1 MKNLKAQFKH
11 LIYLLLLLN
20 IVNFAHTKD
29 IDKFLNEN
37 DITNYFSGIVAINE
51 NQYQDSY
58 YYLKDLNNLEQSH
71 YNYSQYF
78 QYSLITLKKFREAVN
93 YSKKLEENKIDN
105 FESNLISAVYYLKN
119 QDQAKSTY
127 YIEQLIDK
135 SQPGTIQNLVSS
147 SLNSWANIKNQPNP
161 ESSLQLLDSIPR
173 NFENLKKIQKA
184 FVYCYFDSNKT
195 GNVFRE
201 LFANPNIDFSRYIFF
216 YVNYLLNKEDAKEE
230 AQNILQDSLKQYPK
244 NLILNQLNVDI
255 EQNRKTNNQFDCS
268 EPNQV
273 IAEMLYVVANALA
286 AQSNYVASN
295 FYLNLANYL
304 NPNFQSYTTL
314 YAENFYNI
322 EEFDKA
328 KELYME
334 IQKQGSVYSWH
345 ANKQIAF
352 ILIKQGNKQV
362 AVEYLKD
369 KYQKIKSPSLYE
381 IFDFAEFLKNNENYD
396 DSIKYY
402 SQLLSLIDKK
412 HDLYA
417 QVLDGRGIAYE
428 RTNQWDKA
436 EVDLLGS
443 LESSPNDAYVIN
455 YLAYSWIEK
464 GKNIEKALTMLRK
477 ANELRPNDGYIIDSL
492 GWALFKLKRFKE
504 AKNYLELAVQY
515 MASDP
520 VVNDHYADSLWMNNQ
535 SLQARY
541 YWNYVLKLEKT
552 EDKLKEEIKQKLLFG
567 LKS

>member
-1 MKNLKAQFKH
+1 MKNLKVQFKY

-105 FESNLISAVYYLKN
+105 FESNLISAVYYLKS
-119 QDQAKSTY
+119 QDQAKSSY

-147 SLNSWANIKNQPNP
+147 SLNSWVNIKNQPNL
-161 ESSLQLLDSIPR
+161 ESSLKLLDSIPR
-173 NFENLKKIQKA
+173 NFENLKKIQKV

-216 YVNYLLNKEDAKEE
+216 YVNYLLKKDDTKEE
-230 AQNILQDSLKQYPK
+230 AENILQDSLKQYPK

-352 ILIKQGNKQV
+352 ILIKQGNKQE
-362 AVEYLKD
+362 AVKYLKD

-412 HDLYA
+412 HNLYA

>member
-1 MKNLKAQFKH
+1 MKNLKAQFKY

-147 SLNSWANIKNQPNP
+147 SLNSWVNIKNQPNL
-161 ESSLQLLDSIPR
+161 ESSLKLLDSIPR

-216 YVNYLLNKEDAKEE
+216 YVNYLLNKEDTKEE

-352 ILIKQGNKQV
+352 ILIKQGNKQE

>member
-1 MKNLKAQFKH
+1 MKNLKAQFKY

-58 YYLKDLNNLEQSH
+58 YYLKDLNSLEQSH

-147 SLNSWANIKNQPNP
+147 SLNSWVNIKNQPNP
-161 ESSLQLLDSIPR
+161 ESSLKLLDSIPR

-216 YVNYLLNKEDAKEE
+216 YVNYLLNKEDTKEE

-322 EEFDKA
+322 DEFDKA
-328 KELYME
+328 KEIYME

-352 ILIKQGNKQV
+352 ILIKQGNKQE

-412 HDLYA
+412 HNLYA

-552 EDKLKEEIKQKLLFG
+552 DDKLKEEIKQKLLFG

>member
-1 MKNLKAQFKH
+1 MKNLKAQFKY

-147 SLNSWANIKNQPNP
+147 SLNSWVNIKNQPNP
-161 ESSLQLLDSIPR
+161 ESSLKLLDSIPR

-369 KYQKIKSPSLYE
+369 KYKKIKSPSLYE

>member
-1 MKNLKAQFKH
+1 MKNLKVQFKY

-105 FESNLISAVYYLKN
+105 FESNLISAVYYLKS
-119 QDQAKSTY
+119 QDQAKSSY

-147 SLNSWANIKNQPNP
+147 SLNSWVNIKNQPNL
-161 ESSLQLLDSIPR
+161 ESSLKLLDSIPR

-216 YVNYLLNKEDAKEE
+216 YVNYLLKKDDTKEE
-230 AQNILQDSLKQYPK
+230 AENILQDSLKQYPK

-352 ILIKQGNKQV
+352 ILIKQGNKQE
-362 AVEYLKD
+362 AVKYLKD

-412 HDLYA
+412 HNLYA

>member
-1 MKNLKAQFKH
+1 MKNLKAQFKY

-105 FESNLISAVYYLKN
+105 FESNLISAVYYLKS
-119 QDQAKSTY
+119 QDQAKSSY

-147 SLNSWANIKNQPNP
+147 SLNSWVNIKNQPNP
-161 ESSLQLLDSIPR
+161 ESSLKLLDSIPR

-216 YVNYLLNKEDAKEE
+216 YVNYLLKKDDTKEE

-352 ILIKQGNKQV
+352 ILIKQGNKQE

>member
-1 MKNLKAQFKH
+1 MKNLKAQFKY

-58 YYLKDLNNLEQSH
+58 YYLKDLNSLEQSH

-105 FESNLISAVYYLKN
+105 FESNLISAVYYLKS

-147 SLNSWANIKNQPNP
+147 SLNSWVNIKNQPNP
-161 ESSLQLLDSIPR
+161 ESSLKLLDSIPR

-352 ILIKQGNKQV
+352 ILIKQGNKQE

>member
-1 MKNLKAQFKH
+1 MKNLKVQFKY

-105 FESNLISAVYYLKN
+105 FESNLISAVYYLKS
-119 QDQAKSTY
+119 QDQAKSSY

-147 SLNSWANIKNQPNP
+147 SLNSWVNIKNQPNP
-161 ESSLQLLDSIPR
+161 ESSLKLLDSIPR

-334 IQKQGSVYSWH
+334 IQKLGSVYSWH

-352 ILIKQGNKQV
+352 ILIKQGNKQE

-369 KYQKIKSPSLYE
+369 KYKKIKSPSLYE

-520 VVNDHYADSLWMNNQ
+520 VVNYHYADSLWMNNQ

-567 LKS
+567 LQS

>member
-1 MKNLKAQFKH
+1 MKNLKAQFKY

-147 SLNSWANIKNQPNP
+147 SLNSWVNIKNQPNP
-161 ESSLQLLDSIPR
+161 ESSLKLLDSIPR

-195 GNVFRE
+195 GDVFRE

-352 ILIKQGNKQV
+352 ILIKQGNKQE

>member
-1 MKNLKAQFKH
+1 MKNLKAQFKY

-147 SLNSWANIKNQPNP
+147 SLNSWVNIKNQPNP
-161 ESSLQLLDSIPR
+161 ESSLKLLDSIPR

-352 ILIKQGNKQV
+352 ILIKQGNKQE
-362 AVEYLKD
+362 AVKYLKD

>member
-1 MKNLKAQFKH
+1 MKNLKAQFKY

-147 SLNSWANIKNQPNP
+147 SLNSWVNIKNQPNP

-352 ILIKQGNKQV
+352 ILIKQGNKQE

-369 KYQKIKSPSLYE
+369 KYKKIKSPSLYE

>member
-1 MKNLKAQFKH
+1 MKNLKAQFKY

-147 SLNSWANIKNQPNP
+147 SLNSWVNIKNQPNP

-352 ILIKQGNKQV
+352 ILIKQGNKQE

-567 LKS
+567 LQS

>member
-147 SLNSWANIKNQPNP
+147 SLNSWVNIKNQPNP
-161 ESSLQLLDSIPR
+161 ESSLKLLDSIPR

-201 LFANPNIDFSRYIFF
+201 LFANPSIDFSRYIFF

-352 ILIKQGNKQV
+352 ILIKQGNKQE

-369 KYQKIKSPSLYE
+369 KYKKIKSPSLYE

>member
-1 MKNLKAQFKH
+1 MKNLKAQFKY

-20 IVNFAHTKD
+20 IVNFAHAKD

-147 SLNSWANIKNQPNP
+147 SLNSWVNIKNQPNP
-161 ESSLQLLDSIPR
+161 ESSLKLLDSIPR

-352 ILIKQGNKQV
+352 ILIKQGNKQE

-412 HDLYA
+412 HDLYP

>member
-1 MKNLKAQFKH
+1 MKNLKAQFKY

-105 FESNLISAVYYLKN
+105 FESNLISAVYYLKS
-119 QDQAKSTY
+119 QDQAKSSY

-147 SLNSWANIKNQPNP
+147 SLNSWVNIKNQPNL
-161 ESSLQLLDSIPR
+161 ESSLKLLDSIPR

-216 YVNYLLNKEDAKEE
+216 YVNYLLKKDDTKEE
-230 AQNILQDSLKQYPK
+230 AENILQNSLKQYPK
-244 NLILNQLNVDI
+244 NLVLNQLNVDI

-352 ILIKQGNKQV
+352 ILIKQGNKQE
-362 AVEYLKD
+362 AVKYLKD

>member
-1 MKNLKAQFKH
+1 MKNLKAQFKY

-147 SLNSWANIKNQPNP
+147 SLNSWVNIKNQPNP
-161 ESSLQLLDSIPR
+161 ESSLKLLDSIPR

-255 EQNRKTNNQFDCS
+255 EQNKKTNNQFDCS

-352 ILIKQGNKQV
+352 ILIKQGNKQE

-412 HDLYA
+412 HNLYA

>member
-1 MKNLKAQFKH
+1 MKNLKAQFKY

-20 IVNFAHTKD
+20 IVNFAYTKD

-147 SLNSWANIKNQPNP
+147 SLSSWVNIKNQPNP

-286 AQSNYVASN
+286 AQRNYVASN

-412 HDLYA
+412 HNLYA

-443 LESSPNDAYVIN
+443 LQSSPNDAYVIN

>member
-1 MKNLKAQFKH
+1 MKNLKAQFKY

-147 SLNSWANIKNQPNP
+147 SLNSWVNIKNQPSL
-161 ESSLQLLDSIPR
+161 ESSLKLLDSIPR

-352 ILIKQGNKQV
+352 ILIKQGNKQE

>member
-1 MKNLKAQFKH
+1 MKNLKAQFKY

-105 FESNLISAVYYLKN
+105 FESNLISAVYYLKS
-119 QDQAKSTY
+119 QDQAKSSY

-147 SLNSWANIKNQPNP
+147 SLNSWVNIKNQPNL
-161 ESSLQLLDSIPR
+161 ESSLKLLDSIPR
-173 NFENLKKIQKA
+173 NFENLKKIQKV

-216 YVNYLLNKEDAKEE
+216 YVNYLLKKDDTKEE
-230 AQNILQDSLKQYPK
+230 AENILQNSLKQYPK
-244 NLILNQLNVDI
+244 NLVLNQLNVDI

-352 ILIKQGNKQV
+352 ILIKQGNKQE
-362 AVEYLKD
+362 AVKYLKD

-412 HDLYA
+412 HNLYA

>member
-1 MKNLKAQFKH
+1 MKNLKAQFKY

-20 IVNFAHTKD
+20 IVNFAYTKD

-147 SLNSWANIKNQPNP
+147 SLNSWVNIKNQPNP

-286 AQSNYVASN
+286 AQRNYVASN

-334 IQKQGSVYSWH
+334 ILKQGSVYSWH

-362 AVEYLKD
+362 AVEYLRD

-412 HDLYA
+412 HNLYA

>member
-1 MKNLKAQFKH
+1 MKNLKAQFKY

-71 YNYSQYF
+71 YIYSQYF

-147 SLNSWANIKNQPNP
+147 SLSSWVNIKNQPNP
-161 ESSLQLLDSIPR
+161 ESSLKLLDSIPR

-286 AQSNYVASN
+286 AQRNYVASN

-352 ILIKQGNKQV
+352 ILIKQGNKQE

>member
-1 MKNLKAQFKH
+1 MKNLKAQFKY

-147 SLNSWANIKNQPNP
+147 SLNSWVNIKNQPNL
-161 ESSLQLLDSIPR
+161 ESSLKLLDSIPR

-286 AQSNYVASN
+286 AQRNYVASN

-412 HDLYA
+412 HNLYA

>member
-1 MKNLKAQFKH
+1 MKNLKAQFKY

-147 SLNSWANIKNQPNP
+147 SLNSWVNIKNQPNP
-161 ESSLQLLDSIPR
+161 ESSLKLLDSIPR

-352 ILIKQGNKQV
+352 ILIKQGNKQE

-412 HDLYA
+412 HDLYP

>member
-1 MKNLKAQFKH
+1 MKNLKAQFKY

-58 YYLKDLNNLEQSH
+58 YYLKDLNSLEQSH

-147 SLNSWANIKNQPNP
+147 SLNSWVNIKNQPNL

-352 ILIKQGNKQV
+352 ILIKQGNKQE

-369 KYQKIKSPSLYE
+369 KYKKIKSPSLYE

>member
-1 MKNLKAQFKH
+1 MKNLKAQFKY

-105 FESNLISAVYYLKN
+105 FESNLISAVYYLKS
-119 QDQAKSTY
+119 QDQAKSSY

-147 SLNSWANIKNQPNP
+147 SLNSWVNIKNQPNL

-352 ILIKQGNKQV
+352 ILIKQGNKQE

>member
-1 MKNLKAQFKH
+1 MKNLKAQFKY

-147 SLNSWANIKNQPNP
+147 SLSSWVNIKNQPNP

-286 AQSNYVASN
+286 AQRNYVASN

-443 LESSPNDAYVIN
+443 LQSSPNDAYVIN

>member
-1 MKNLKAQFKH
+1 MKNLKAQFKY

-147 SLNSWANIKNQPNP
+147 SLNSWVNIKNQPNP
-161 ESSLQLLDSIPR
+161 ESSLKLLDSIPR

-352 ILIKQGNKQV
+352 ILIKQGNKQE

-567 LKS
+567 LQS

>member
-1 MKNLKAQFKH
+1 MKNLKAQFKY

-147 SLNSWANIKNQPNP
+147 SLNSWVNIKNQPNL
-161 ESSLQLLDSIPR
+161 ESSLKLLDSIPR

-304 NPNFQSYTTL
+304 NPNFQSYATL

-352 ILIKQGNKQV
+352 ILIKQGNKQE

-369 KYQKIKSPSLYE
+369 KYQKIKSPSVYE

-443 LESSPNDAYVIN
+443 MESSPNDAYVIN

>member
-1 MKNLKAQFKH
+1 MKNLKAQFKY

-147 SLNSWANIKNQPNP
+147 SLNSWVNIKNQPNP
-161 ESSLQLLDSIPR
+161 ESSLKLLDSIPR

-286 AQSNYVASN
+286 AQRNYVASN

-352 ILIKQGNKQV
+352 ILIKQGNKQE

-412 HDLYA
+412 HNLYA

>member
-1 MKNLKAQFKH
+1 MKNLKAQFKY
-11 LIYLLLLLN
+11 LIYLLLLLI

-58 YYLKDLNNLEQSH
+58 YYLKDLNSLEQSH

-147 SLNSWANIKNQPNP
+147 SLNSWVNIKNQPNP
-161 ESSLQLLDSIPR
+161 ESSLKLLDSIPR

-322 EEFDKA
+322 EELDKA

-352 ILIKQGNKQV
+352 ILIKQGNKQE

-369 KYQKIKSPSLYE
+369 KYKKIKSPSLYE

>member
-1 MKNLKAQFKH
+1 MKNLKAQFKY

-105 FESNLISAVYYLKN
+105 FESNLISAVYYLKS
-119 QDQAKSTY
+119 QDQAKSSY

-147 SLNSWANIKNQPNP
+147 SLNSWVNIKNQPNL
-161 ESSLQLLDSIPR
+161 ESSLKLLDSIPR
-173 NFENLKKIQKA
+173 NYENLKKIQKA

-216 YVNYLLNKEDAKEE
+216 YVNYLLKKDDTKEE
-230 AQNILQDSLKQYPK
+230 AENILQDSLKQYPK

-352 ILIKQGNKQV
+352 ILIKQGNKQE
-362 AVEYLKD
+362 AVKYLKD

-412 HDLYA
+412 HNLYA

-428 RTNQWDKA
+428 RINQWDKA

>member
-147 SLNSWANIKNQPNP
+147 SLNSWVNIKNQPNP

-352 ILIKQGNKQV
+352 ILIKQGNKQE

-412 HDLYA
+412 HDLYP

>member
-1 MKNLKAQFKH
+1 MKNLKAQFKY

-105 FESNLISAVYYLKN
+105 FESNLISAVYYLKS

-147 SLNSWANIKNQPNP
+147 SLNSWVNIKNQPNP
-161 ESSLQLLDSIPR
+161 ESSLKLLDSIPR

-352 ILIKQGNKQV
+352 ILIKQGNKQE

-369 KYQKIKSPSLYE
+369 KYKKIKSPSLYE

-412 HDLYA
+412 HDLYP

>member
-1 MKNLKAQFKH
+1 MKNLKAQFKY

-147 SLNSWANIKNQPNP
+147 SLSSWVNIKNQPNP

-286 AQSNYVASN
+286 AQRNYVASN

-352 ILIKQGNKQV
+352 ILIKQGNKQE

>member
-1 MKNLKAQFKH
+1 MKNLKAQFKY

-58 YYLKDLNNLEQSH
+58 YYLKDLNSLEQSH

-147 SLNSWANIKNQPNP
+147 SLNSWVNIKNQPNP
-161 ESSLQLLDSIPR
+161 ESSLKLLDSIPR

-184 FVYCYFDSNKT
+184 FVYCYFDSIKT

-352 ILIKQGNKQV
+352 ILIKQGNKQE

-369 KYQKIKSPSLYE
+369 KYKKIKSPSLYE

>member
-1 MKNLKAQFKH
+1 MKNLKAQFKY

-147 SLNSWANIKNQPNP
+147 SLNSWVNIKNQPNP
-161 ESSLQLLDSIPR
+161 ESSLKLLDSIPR

-352 ILIKQGNKQV
+352 ILIKQGNKQE

-369 KYQKIKSPSLYE
+369 KYQKIKSPSVYE

-443 LESSPNDAYVIN
+443 MESSPNDAYVIN

>member
-1 MKNLKAQFKH
+1 MKNLKAQFKY

-147 SLNSWANIKNQPNP
+147 SLNSWVNIKNKTSL
-161 ESSLQLLDSIPR
+161 ESSLKLLDSIPR

-352 ILIKQGNKQV
+352 ILIKQGNKQE

-369 KYQKIKSPSLYE
+369 KYKKIKSPSLYE

-443 LESSPNDAYVIN
+443 MESSPNDAYVIN

>member
-1 MKNLKAQFKH
+1 MKNLKVQFKY

-105 FESNLISAVYYLKN
+105 FESNLISAVYYLKS
-119 QDQAKSTY
+119 QDQAKSSY

-147 SLNSWANIKNQPNP
+147 SLNSWVNIKNQPNL
-161 ESSLQLLDSIPR
+161 ESSLKLLDSIPR
-173 NFENLKKIQKA
+173 NFENLKKIQKV

-216 YVNYLLNKEDAKEE
+216 YVNYLLKKDDTKEE
-230 AQNILQDSLKQYPK
+230 AENILQDSLKQYPK
-244 NLILNQLNVDI
+244 NLILNQLNIDI

-328 KELYME
+328 KELYVE

-352 ILIKQGNKQV
+352 ILIKQGNKQE
-362 AVEYLKD
+362 AVKYLKD

-412 HDLYA
+412 HNLYA

-428 RTNQWDKA
+428 RINQWDKA

>member
-1 MKNLKAQFKH
+1 MKNLKAQFKY

-147 SLNSWANIKNQPNP
+147 SLNSWVNIKNQPNP
-161 ESSLQLLDSIPR
+161 ESSLKLLDSIPR

-216 YVNYLLNKEDAKEE
+216 YVNYLLNKEDTKEE

-352 ILIKQGNKQV
+352 ILIKQGNKQE
-362 AVEYLKD
+362 AVKYLKD

-412 HDLYA
+412 HNLYA

>member
-1 MKNLKAQFKH
+1 MKNLKAQFKY

-147 SLNSWANIKNQPNP
+147 SLSSWVNIKNQPNP

-412 HDLYA
+412 HNLYA